1 MMEFF
6 DTAPWALSLLTGLLG
21 LVIGSFLNVVIHRLP
36 IMLER
41 DWRRECQM
49 FLGLETES
57 PASTEPFNLAVPGS
71 QCPYCSKPI
80 SALENIPVLSYLW
93 LKGRCS
99 GCHES
104 IPLRYPAIELL
115 TALLSFAVAYRF
127 GATVQMVAALGL
139 TWCLV
144 ALSGID
150 IDRQLLPDVITLP
163 VLWLGLLLSVFGL
176 FTDSTASILGAVAGY
191 MALWLIYQT
200 FKRLTGKEGMGYGDF
215 KLLALLGAWLGWS
228 ALPLIVILSSVV
240 GAVSGILMMLLLR
253 HDHRMPIP
261 FGPYLA
267 AAGWLAMLWGEDLNA
282 LYLGWIAPV

>member
-99 GCHES
+99 GCHAS

>member
-99 GCHES
+99 GCHAS

-282 LYLGWIAPV
+282 LYLGWIAPA